1 MVDLHTICIRF
12 AYDLPDTVQTQPV
25 NVKAAEEGAMAIA
38 LWDHNAVEDEELSL
52 TTCDVVHVLDFSDP
66 HWWWAARGP
75 VYGWVPSSYV
85 QVRRLIVFFF
95 FCSSERFHLD
105 SSRRKLE
112 RVSI

>member
-1 MVDLHTICIRF
+1 
-12 AYDLPDTVQTQPV
+12 
-25 NVKAAEEGAMAIA
+25 MAIA

-85 QVRRLIVFFF
+85 QVRRLIVFCFF
-95 FCSSERFHLD
+95 LFIPKI
-105 SSRRKLE
+105 SSR
-112 RVSI
+112 